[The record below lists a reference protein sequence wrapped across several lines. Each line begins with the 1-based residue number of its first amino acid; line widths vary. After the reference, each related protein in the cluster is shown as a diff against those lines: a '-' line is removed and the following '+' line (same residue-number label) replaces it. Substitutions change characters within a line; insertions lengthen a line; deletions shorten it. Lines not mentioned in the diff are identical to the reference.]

1 MEASDG
7 EDRLQFPSNHFDLIN
22 SRLVA
27 GGINSERWTG
37 YIRDILRCLRPGGWV
52 QMVEIDFNAQSDNG
66 ALADSKPHTNIC
78 HP

>member
-1 MEASDG
+1 MEGSDIAV
-7 EDRLQFPSNHFDLIN
+7 RFQFPSNHFDLVN

-66 ALADSKPHTNIC
+66 ALADSKPCSNIYR
-78 HP
+78 